1 MWARMASARNTRVQG
16 ESRALCKERARR
28 GSRGRPAGSQE
39 TLTGDE
45 LGALHTSETVDR
57 SLLEHERRKRSEPL
71 AKRQAGQKTVATTI
85 LVAAAPGNEI
95 IICVC
100 GRFLA
105 SAASREL
112 YTLDF

>member
-1 MWARMASARNTRVQG
+1 MRGT
-16 ESRALCKERARR
+16 RR

-112 YTLDF
+112 YTLVF